1 VASFEVLS
9 MVVSRTRLG
18 FFSCFLSCVLW
29 FCAADLKLATAQ
41 EKPAAADTDAR
52 ARRAFEAGRDA
63 YDHGSFT
70 AALAHFEQA
79 YALRPSPELLYNVG
93 RAADSDGQP
102 SRAIAAYS
110 SYLEAYPNAENR
122 DFVHARL
129 EKMRVLER
137 AHSSLAGADVANRG
151 LTSEPSAGASTAPQT
166 LPSVA
171 QSTRSEQDSRGPTN
185 TAALAARRD
194 DETARPVW
202 KRAWF
207 WTTAGVLVAGGV
219 VAGVLASRPRDPQR
233 AAADEYVFV
242 PGVR

>member
-1 VASFEVLS
+1 

-18 FFSCFLSCVLW
+18 FVVCLLLGVSGQTATVCQL
-29 FCAADLKLATAQ
+29 AAAQ
-41 EKPAAADTDAR
+41 EQPAAAEADAR

-102 SRAIAAYS
+102 GRAIAAYAA
-110 SYLEAYPNAENR
+110 YLEAYPNADNR
-122 DFVHARL
+122 DFVRARL
-129 EKMRVLER
+129 EKMRALER
-137 AHSSLAGADVANRG
+137 AHSSLAGPNASGRAATPGDSAARAAVVP
-151 LTSEPSAGASTAPQT
+151 PSSSTT
-166 LPSVA
+166 LPAVT
-171 QSTRSEQDSRGPTN
+171 QGPEREVPAPAT
-185 TAALAARRD
+185 TTSSARRD
-194 DETARPVW
+194 EEPARPVW

-207 WTTAGVLVAGGV
+207 WTTAGALVAGGV

-233 AAADEYVFV
+233 ATADDYVFV

>member
-1 VASFEVLS
+1 

-18 FFSCFLSCVLW
+18 FVSYVLLSVLW
-29 FCAADLKLATAQ
+29 LTVAAQKPATAQ

-70 AALAHFEQA
+70 AALAHFEEA

-137 AHSSLAGADVANRG
+137 AHSSLAGASSTSRG
-151 LTSEPSAGASTAPQT
+151 AASEQRSGAATQPLPGAAT

-171 QSTRSEQDSRGPTN
+171 LGAGPEQDSTSA
-185 TAALAARRD
+185 AALPARRA
-194 DETARPVW
+194 DETTRPVW

-207 WTTAGVLVAGGV
+207 WTTAAVLVAGGV